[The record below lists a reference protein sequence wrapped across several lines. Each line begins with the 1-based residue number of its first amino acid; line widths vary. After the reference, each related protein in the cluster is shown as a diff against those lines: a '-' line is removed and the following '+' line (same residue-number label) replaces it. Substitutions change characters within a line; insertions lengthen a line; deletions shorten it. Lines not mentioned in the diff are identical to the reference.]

1 MICAKLFKFY
11 SITAKKINAFL
22 ITNLP
27 HYPPLSLATTF
38 TVSPERMDRLCNRI
52 ILTIGS

>member
-1 MICAKLFKFY
+1 MICAKLFTFY

-38 TVSPERMDRLCNRI
+38 TVSPERMDRLCNRT
-52 ILTIGS
+52 ILTIWS